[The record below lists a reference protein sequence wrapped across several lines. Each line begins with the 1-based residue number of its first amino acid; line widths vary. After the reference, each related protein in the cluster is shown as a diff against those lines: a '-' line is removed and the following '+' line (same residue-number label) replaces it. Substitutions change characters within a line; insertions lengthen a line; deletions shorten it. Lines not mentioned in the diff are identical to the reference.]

1 MIIEKLL
8 DEKKLT
14 DTEKQIA
21 RYLLD
26 ESNNIEN
33 MTSTELAK
41 KAYASQSTVV
51 RLYKKIGIPSYREF
65 IMKLSM
71 EKYEYY
77 KTNDYFEI
85 NPLEKCT
92 SYENTKQMVNKL
104 YEKTISNTNML
115 LNRNTITRIC
125 NRILNAHTI
134 DIYASGICEICGLQF
149 KYILQSIGLNC
160 TFQTNI
166 NDFYMKNIKDNK
178 THVAIFMNV
187 TYENET
193 IIHVAKKIK
202 DNGFYSIGII
212 NNNDDKLSN
221 ICQDVLV
228 VDQTDSEYIN
238 ALSSLSSNQYLI
250 TFLSSLI
257 IAKKFNMMEQY

>member
-21 RYLLD
+21 KYLLD

-41 KAYASQSTVV
+41 NAYASQSTVV
-51 RLYKKIGIPSYREF
+51 RLYKKIGFESYRKF
-65 IMKLSM
+65 IMKLSL

-77 KTNDYFEI
+77 KTNNYFAK

-92 SYENTKQMVNKL
+92 SYENTRLMVNKL
-104 YEKTISNTNML
+104 YEKSLSNTNML
-115 LNRNTITRIC
+115 LNRNVITRIC
-125 NRILNAHTI
+125 NRILNAQTI
-134 DIYASGICEICGLQF
+134 DIYASGICEICALQF
-149 KYILQSIGLNC
+149 EYILQSIGMHC

-187 TYENET
+187 TQENET

-202 DNGFYSIGII
+202 DEGFYSIGII
-212 NNNDDKLSN
+212 NNNDDKLSE
-221 ICQDVLV
+221 ICQDILV
-228 VDQTDSEYIN
+228 IDQTESDYIDY
-238 ALSSLSSNQYLI
+238 LSSLISNQYII

-257 IAKKFNMMEQY
+257 IAKKFNKMDQY